1 MAKPSTPP
9 SKGCSARPHT
19 SPSRPSNPER
29 REALL
34 TLGGLGLG
42 LLTAS
47 AARAALPEPPLTHV
61 LAALNPRPLAPD
73 FSLPD
78 LDGKTRK
85 LSDYRGKVVLVN
97 FWASWCPPCR
107 HEMPSMEK
115 LYLELKGKPFQV
127 LACDQQEDFDT
138 VFAFTGQLDPA
149 PTFPL
154 LLDKKSAVAKAFG
167 VPGLPTSFLID
178 KEGRIAYRAVGGR
191 DFDHPEV
198 RALVEKLIAA

>member
-1 MAKPSTPP
+1 M
-9 SKGCSARPHT
+9 
-19 SPSRPSNPER
+19 
-29 REALL
+29 
-34 TLGGLGLG
+34 
-42 LLTAS
+42 
-47 AARAALPEPPLTHV
+47 ARANLPEPPLTHV
-61 LAALNPRPLAPD
+61 LAPLEPRPPAPN

-78 LDGKTRK
+78 LDGKPHQ

-107 HEMPSMEK
+107 HEMPSMER
-115 LYLELKGKPFQV
+115 LYLKLKGQPFQV

-154 LLDKKSAVAKAFG
+154 LLDRKSAVAKAFG

-178 KEGRIAYRAVGGR
+178 KQGRIAYRAVGGR

-198 RALVEKLIAA
+198 IALVEKLIAA

>member
-1 MAKPSTPP
+1 MAH
-9 SKGCSARPHT
+9 A
-19 SPSRPSNPER
+19 N
-29 REALL
+29 
-34 TLGGLGLG
+34 
-42 LLTAS
+42 
-47 AARAALPEPPLTHV
+47 LPEPPLTHV
-61 LAALNPRPLAPD
+61 LAALKPRPQAPD
-73 FSLPD
+73 FTLPD
-78 LDGKTRK
+78 LDGKLHK

-115 LYLELKGKPFQV
+115 LYLKLKGQPFQV

-154 LLDKKSAVAKAFG
+154 LLDRKSAVAKDFG

-178 KEGRIAYRAVGGR
+178 KQGRIAYRAVGGR

-198 RALVEKLIAA
+198 IALVEKLIAA